1 MVTGTLRADAARN
14 RSALIRAAKTEFAD
28 RGLDAPL
35 DDIARRAGL
44 GNATLYR
51 HFPTRCALLAAVF
64 QDALGEIVAESER
77 HLADP
82 DPWNGFREHL
92 VFLCGLQAG
101 NRALADLLVSTLTG
115 APELE
120 RLRGQCFHAAVQ
132 LVRRAQLSGQLRTDL
147 RHEDL
152 VVLLMSNAG
161 LLERTRTTAPTAWR
175 RHLDFVLD
183 GLVPTHAQA
192 TPGPG
197 APAVRAAMGRLAERL
212 KIR

>member
-1 MVTGTLRADAARN
+1 MGTGTLRADAARN
-14 RSALIRAAKTEFAD
+14 RSALIHAATTEFAD

-35 DDIARRAGL
+35 DDIARRASL

-64 QDALGEIVAESER
+64 KDALGEIVAEAER

-120 RLRGQCFHAAVQ
+120 RLRRRCFDTAVQ
-132 LVRRAQLSGQLRTDL
+132 LLRRAQLSGQLRPDL

-161 LLERTRTTAPTAWR
+161 LLERTHATAPTAWR

-183 GLVPTHAQA
+183 GLRPTPAWC
-192 TPGPG
+192 G
-197 APAVRAAMGRLAERL
+197 ARVST
-212 KIR
+212 